1 MSKLPK
7 ITSLQYLQK
16 QVSDRVDL
24 LHAYKHESFIQIDT
38 MIFDGDG
45 PAFAKFPKQQVCNVF
60 TIS

>member
-1 MSKLPK
+1 MPKLPK

-45 PAFAKFPKQQVCNVF
+45 PAFAKFPK
-60 TIS
+60 